1 MAESGSKDT
10 VKAEPRLDA
19 LGIFWM
25 VFTFAWTFML
35 AGGMYFLWR
44 RRNTPLLRIRG
55 LPLSF
60 TAIILLHL
68 YWVAVQTAY
77 VWFPL
82 ATPQVEYWV
91 MSTYLPF
98 GIALFH
104 ASNSR
109 FLHVAKTQKQLF
121 AASSHEKPRRS
132 ESGPKG
138 RFQTLNYT
146 KKILV
151 LVGLGMAFQLFLTI
165 FMFLISRKFHPSF
178 GITGTEITGTED
190 YQKSQMGRG
199 WEWYAQHLP
208 ESHPNTDSYPGGRPS
223 SGSSSGHGS
232 LPPYILWKSRDIND
246 TQGWRTQTVACC
258 ISSLHATPMW
268 LIALYVP
275 GMAPVNHVWVPPQWI
290 ALSIILL
297 EIFTVFFPCYEVI
310 QHQTLRQETL
320 DSIAQWQLNK
330 RVVDRGARSI
340 ATGSATVAGSALT
353 SWSKDSKSSG
363 SGESV
368 LTMEALEAVAEWKS
382 SLPAAV
388 RDPEKIKDASVQEL
402 VRERYNSAL
411 RIYTNF
417 VSSRDVEFQIN
428 LSSQGLR
435 KLEVVFESAARILY
449 GEERQ
454 IDPATPFDSFQMTL
468 TKAKSSAASAH
479 GSETG
484 IMPTESINNDS
495 GSISDKALYW
505 GDIPE
510 GFDATIFDDAEGSI
524 KYLVLTNTWPKFV
537 KDRRCS
543 TDSNDTLEAENG
555 LPATH

>member
-10 VKAEPRLDA
+10 AKAEPRLDA

-44 RRNTPLLRIRG
+44 RRNMPLLRIRG

-68 YWVAVQTAY
+68 YWGAVQTAY

-82 ATPQVEYWV
+82 VTPQVEYWV

-109 FLHVAKTQKQLF
+109 FLHIAKTQKELF
-121 AASSHEKPRRS
+121 AASSHEKPRRAK
-132 ESGPKG
+132 SGPKG
-138 RFQTLNYT
+138 RIQTFNYT
-146 KKILV
+146 KKILI

-178 GITGTEITGTED
+178 GIPGTEVTGTED

-199 WEWYAQHLP
+199 WEWW
-208 ESHPNTDSYPGGRPS
+208 PS
-223 SGSSSGHGS
+223 VFWQFFWAWIIA
-232 LPPYILWKSRDIND
+232 PYILWN
-246 TQGWRTQTVACC
+246 
-258 ISSLHATPMW
+258 LHATPMW

-330 RVVDRGARSI
+330 RVVDRGARSMV
-340 ATGSATVAGSALT
+340 TGSTTVAGSALT

-363 SGESV
+363 SGESI
-368 LTMEALEAVAEWKS
+368 LTMEALEYVLKRDPETLQQFSALRDFSGENIAFLRAVAEWKS
-382 SLPAAV
+382 SLPAGV
-388 RDPEKIKDASVQEL
+388 RDPEKIKDACVQEL
-402 VRERYNSAL
+402 VRERFNSAL

-417 VSSRDVEFQIN
+417 VSSRDAEFQIN
-428 LSSQGLR
+428 LSSQDLR
-435 KLEVVFESAARILY
+435 KLQVVFESSARILY

-468 TKAKSSAASAH
+468 TKTKSSAASAH

-484 IMPTESINNDS
+484 IMQTESINNCS

-505 GDIPE
+505 GISPR
-510 GFDATIFDDAEGSI
+510 ASTPPS
-524 KYLVLTNTWPKFV
+524 LTMLKEASNT
-537 KDRRCS
+537 S
-543 TDSNDTLEAENG
+543 S
-555 LPATH
+555 